1 MKFYNPTGTMV
12 RQLKVPGKK
21 LSSVS
26 WEGGLLSSSLSLINL
41 QYYSLYSSSFFIFH
55 NLIPELLSFT
65 MSRIS
70 GSLRVALAVDSF
82 IYFANIRPDYR
93 WGYYSDTLVYA
104 FLKPDILDT
113 CIVFWD
119 IKNNVVS
126 TTVVY

>member
-1 MKFYNPTGTMV
+1 MC
-12 RQLKVPGKK
+12 
-21 LSSVS
+21 
-26 WEGGLLSSSLSLINL
+26 
-41 QYYSLYSSSFFIFH
+41 
-55 NLIPELLSFT
+55 
-65 MSRIS
+65 S

-82 IYFANIRPDYR
+82 IYFANIRPDYK

-126 TTVVY
+126 HVTPESGDTTSNHVTPSHVTSQRVT

>member
-1 MKFYNPTGTMV
+1 MHS
-12 RQLKVPGKK
+12 QLCD
-21 LSSVS
+21 
-26 WEGGLLSSSLSLINL
+26 IA
-41 QYYSLYSSSFFIFH
+41 
-55 NLIPELLSFT
+55 
-65 MSRIS
+65 

-82 IYFANIRPDYR
+82 IYFANIRPDYK

-126 TTVVY
+126 WLLDACIMVLTSRTKW